1 MVQPTDEQALAVEKF
16 KTGRPLKITA
26 FAGTGKTSTLIQ
38 MARTRRSRGLYLAFN
53 KAIAL
58 EAKDKFPATVECRT
72 IHSLAFG
79 AVARSYRSTDKL
91 ADTLYPQTLAQSAR
105 KPLRDFGPTLSLN
118 SIQQAH
124 LLLATIKRFCQSMDP
139 EIGTGHVPQIGRL
152 QAQDGPTL
160 GEVRTWAV
168 KAAKAIWARM
178 TDRND
183 ELPMGHDGYLKLWA
197 MKQPKLNVE
206 YVLLDEAQDTNQV
219 VLGLLQKQPC
229 QIVYVGDRYQQIYE
243 WRGAVNAME
252 QLVGCDEASLTQSF
266 RFGAPIAGA
275 ASLVLNMLGE
285 KQTLRGNPEVD
296 SSVVI
301 ESTPTRA
308 ILARTNAAL
317 IVELLG
323 AVRGRQRPFIVGGTG
338 ELARLL
344 SDAGELKKGNP
355 STSPELFGFRN
366 WREVADF
373 ADTDEGESLRTFVQL
388 VQQHDE
394 RTLLDVVQNTHGN
407 ESTAQLILSTAHK
420 AKGRE
425 WESVRLA
432 RDFAKAG
439 ANGKW
444 AFNEAESRLFYVA
457 MTRARRYLAVDAEQL
472 THFTVKPGDGSTRKW
487 VWKRARH
494 K

>member
-1 MVQPTDEQALAVEKF
+1 MAQPTDEQALAVEKF

-26 FAGTGKTSTLIQ
+26 FAGTGKTTTLIQ
-38 MARTRRSRGLYLAFN
+38 MSRTRPSRGLYLAFN
-53 KAIAL
+53 KAIAV
-58 EAKDKFPATVECRT
+58 EAKEKFPATVECRT

-79 AVARSYRSTDKL
+79 SVRRAYRSPDKL
-91 ADTLYPQTLAQSAR
+91 ADTLYPQALAQSAR
-105 KPLRDFGPTLSLN
+105 KPLRDFGPNLRLN

-152 QAQDGPTL
+152 QAEDGATL

-168 KAAKAIWARM
+168 KAAKAIWQRM
-178 TDRND
+178 IDRND
-183 ELPMGHDGYLKLWA
+183 ELPMGHDGYLKLWTL
-197 MKQPKLNVE
+197 QEPKLNAE

-219 VLGLLQKQPC
+219 VLGLLQRQPC

-266 RFGAPIAGA
+266 RFGAPIARA

-285 KQTLRGNPEVD
+285 KQTLRGNPDVD

-323 AVRGRQRPFIVGGTG
+323 AVRSRKRPFIVGGTG

-344 SDAGELKKGNP
+344 TDAAELKKGNP
-355 STSPELFGFRN
+355 STAPELFGFRN
-366 WREVADF
+366 WQEVADF
-373 ADTDEGESLRTFVQL
+373 ADTEEGEGIRTFVQL
-388 VQQHDE
+388 VQQHDAH
-394 RTLLDVVQNTHGN
+394 TLLNVVQNTHGDEN
-407 ESTAQLILSTAHK
+407 TAHLILSTAHK

-439 ANGKW
+439 ADGKR

-457 MTRARRYLAVDAEQL
+457 MTRAKRYLAVDAEQL
-472 THFTVKPGDGSTRKW
+472 THFTLEPGDGSTRKRL
-487 VWKRARH
+487 WKRVRQ